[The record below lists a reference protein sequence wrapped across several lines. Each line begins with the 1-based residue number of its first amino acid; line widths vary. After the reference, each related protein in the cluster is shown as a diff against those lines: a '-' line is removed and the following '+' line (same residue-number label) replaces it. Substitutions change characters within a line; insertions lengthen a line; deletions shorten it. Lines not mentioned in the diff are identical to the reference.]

1 MVLATFTH
9 YVMNLFGGGG
19 KLEEVPH
26 EAGTQTVKVAEA
38 NKSVVDDAP
47 ATKEVATVS
56 DGERDGVPA
65 AEETTDESGTESAAA
80 PVKEPSSS
88 PSKRKRADGNK
99 SGKQPEKES
108 DVDSDD
114 GEDSVLST
122 VPTDSAAKA
131 PAKAGKAVIAATE
144 ADRATGDVPAAGSVD
159 GPKAAA
165 PGDDSRST
173 KRPRQD
179 ATPIASA

>member
-47 ATKEVATVS
+47 ATKEVATLP
-56 DGERDGVPA
+56 DGERDGAPV

-80 PVKEPSSS
+80 PAKEASSS
-88 PSKRKRADGNK
+88 PSKRKRADGK

-108 DVDSDD
+108 DEESDD

-131 PAKAGKAVIAATE
+131 PAKEGKAAIAATE
-144 ADRATGDVPAAGSVD
+144 ADRATGDVPAAVSVD
-159 GPKAAA
+159 GPKTAA

-179 ATPIASA
+179 ATPIAST